1 MDGIYKYG
9 RVWKIPQSPL
19 AEIRIEMEAF
29 RLGLTKQEGGLG
41 KARHYRNLVSAIWPD
56 YDWHPWAQLQALAL
70 CQNQVV
76 GFAGCTDSGKS
87 ESLAVWIL
95 VNWFVAPLD
104 TLCIVTSTTA
114 MDAKQRIWGAITRR
128 YREAK
133 KKGIAPGK
141 IVESLNIIKLTE
153 DDGEGID
160 KGISENSSIVLV
172 AAGNDAKDDA
182 QKRLQGRKNK
192 RIFLVCDESQDCSP
206 TILNEAIYSL
216 KDPHVSLAGNPASI
230 FDPHGKACTPI
241 NGWLSVDP
249 DTPHWKI
256 KVAGIE
262 GICLRF
268 DGEKSPNNE
277 EWNAKEKIKYQ
288 YLPHPKTVALAQ
300 KELGELNPQY
310 WRKFRG
316 MWPPADVDDTH
327 VFTEILIKKH
337 SGLEKAFWEG
347 DPHNIAGVD
356 PSYTEGG
363 DRFVFTHLKYGLINT
378 GQWVIGVENQYTLN
392 RRKESEEDYQYEM
405 IEQIVALKNKLGI
418 TNENIGVDASAGG
431 IFWSIG
437 EKGPLTNWLAV
448 PFHGAATDRAISAQ
462 HELRNEDGTLKTG
475 KEVFANRSS
484 ELCFVGRYFLDAGQ
498 VRGITPDLA
507 SEMCQRKFERKN
519 RKIIVE
525 SKREMKK
532 RIGKSPDLWDSF
544 SIGVDVIR
552 ERFGAIAGGEAI
564 AIKQQNE
571 RNAWA
576 FLKQKLTLTSNW

>member
-1 MDGIYKYG
+1 
-9 RVWKIPQSPL
+9 
-19 AEIRIEMEAF
+19 
-29 RLGLTKQEGGLG
+29 
-41 KARHYRNLVSAIWPD
+41 
-56 YDWHPWAQLQALAL
+56 
-70 CQNQVV
+70 
-76 GFAGCTDSGKS
+76 
-87 ESLAVWIL
+87 
-95 VNWFVAPLD
+95 
-104 TLCIVTSTTA
+104 
-114 MDAKQRIWGAITRR
+114 
-128 YREAK
+128 
-133 KKGIAPGK
+133 
-141 IVESLNIIKLTE
+141 
-153 DDGEGID
+153 
-160 KGISENSSIVLV
+160 
-172 AAGNDAKDDA
+172 
-182 QKRLQGRKNK
+182 
-192 RIFLVCDESQDCSP
+192 
-206 TILNEAIYSL
+206 
-216 KDPHVSLAGNPASI
+216 
-230 FDPHGKACTPI
+230 
-241 NGWLSVDP
+241 
-249 DTPHWKI
+249 
-256 KVAGIE
+256 
-262 GICLRF
+262 
-268 DGEKSPNNE
+268 
-277 EWNAKEKIKYQ
+277 
-288 YLPHPKTVALAQ
+288 
-300 KELGELNPQY
+300 
-310 WRKFRG
+310 
-316 MWPPADVDDTH
+316 
-327 VFTEILIKKH
+327 
-337 SGLEKAFWEG
+337 
-347 DPHNIAGVD
+347 VD

-498 VRGITPDLA
+498 IRGITPDLA